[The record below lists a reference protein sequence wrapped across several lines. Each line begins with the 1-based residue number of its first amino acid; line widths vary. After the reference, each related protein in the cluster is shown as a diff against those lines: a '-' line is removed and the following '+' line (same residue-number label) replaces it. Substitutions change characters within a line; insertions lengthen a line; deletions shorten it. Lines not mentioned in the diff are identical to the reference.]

1 MKKLL
6 LAAALFCATTAQ
18 AQQLT
23 ATERKLIAS
32 VQQRMPQAEKLLE
45 QVVNINSGTLNV
57 AGVRAVGAVF
67 QKEFDALGF
76 KTEWV
81 AMPASMQRAGH
92 LVAQRQGKKGKRL
105 FLIGHLDTV
114 FELDMPFTKYTR
126 LNDSTATGQGVNDM
140 KGGDVVILAALQ
152 ALAANGL
159 LKDASITA
167 YFTGDEERGGH
178 GPEARADFIAR
189 AKEAQV
195 ALAFENAIDL
205 HTVATARRG
214 SSNWQ
219 LKTVGTAAH
228 SSTIFKPA
236 VGYGAIYEVAR
247 ILNSFRETLSQEQY
261 LTFNPGLIVG
271 GSEVSYDEAKAR
283 GEVVGKTNIIAPS
296 AAVAGD
302 LRFLTETQKEA
313 ARTKMRAI
321 VGQSLAGTH
330 AEITF
335 TDGLPSM
342 PPTPGNQRLADL
354 ANQASRD
361 LGLGPVVA
369 GDPGSRGA
377 GDISYVAQ
385 YLDCL
390 DGLGAPGKGA
400 RAGRNHQF
408 ARVSEAGRAH
418 GAHDL
423 PAHAVG
429 SLGLFILCSRL
440 RNGACALAASN
451 EASRSQ

>member
-1 MKKLL
+1 MKKRL
-6 LAAALFCATTAQ
+6 LATVIFCCHAAQ

-23 ATERKLIAS
+23 ATERKLLAS
-32 VQQRMPQAEKLLE
+32 VQQRLPQTEQLLA

-57 AGVRAVGAVF
+57 AGVRAVGTVF

-81 AMPASMQRAGH
+81 AMPAGMQRAGH
-92 LVAQRQGKKGKRL
+92 LVAQRKGKKGKRL
-105 FLIGHLDTV
+105 FLVGHLDTV

-152 ALAANGL
+152 ALQANGL

-167 YFTGDEERGGH
+167 YFTGDEERGGK
-178 GPEARADFIAR
+178 GPEARADFIAK

-195 ALAFENAIDL
+195 ALAFENAIDR

-219 LKTVGTAAH
+219 LKTFGTAAH

-236 VGYGAIYEVAR
+236 VGYGAIYEAAR
-247 ILNSFRETLSQEQY
+247 ILNAFRETLSQEQY
-261 LTFNPGLIVG
+261 LTFNPGLLVG
-271 GSEVSYDEAKAR
+271 GSEVSYDEAKAHA
-283 GEVVGKTNIIAPS
+283 EVTGKTNIIAPTATVS
-296 AAVAGD
+296 GD
-302 LRFLTETQKEA
+302 LRFLTEAQKEA
-313 ARTKMRAI
+313 ARARMRAI
-321 VGQSLAGTH
+321 VAQNLAGTR
-330 AEITF
+330 ADITF

-342 PPTPGNQRLADL
+342 APTPGNQRLAAL
-354 ANQASRD
+354 ADQASRD
-361 LGLGPVVA
+361 LSLGPVVA

-400 RAGRNHQF
+400 HAPGETINLKEFPLLIERA
-408 ARVSEAGRAH
+408 A
-418 GAHDL
+418 L
-423 PAHAVG
+423 M
-429 SLGLFILCSRL
+429 IYRL
-440 RNGACALAASN
+440 TR
-451 EASRSQ
+451 

>member
-6 LAAALFCATTAQ
+6 LAAAFLGCHAAQ
-18 AQQLT
+18 AQKLT

-32 VQQRMPQAEKLLE
+32 VQQHMPQTEKLLE

-57 AGVRAVGAVF
+57 QGVREVGTVF

-92 LVAQRQGKKGKRL
+92 LVAQHKGKKGKRL

-114 FELDMPFTKYTR
+114 FELDMPFTKFTR

-140 KGGDVVILAALQ
+140 KGGDVVMLAALQ
-152 ALAANGL
+152 ALQANGL

-167 YFTGDEERGGH
+167 YFTGDEERGA

-214 SSNWQ
+214 SSSWQ
-219 LKTVGTAAH
+219 LKTFGTAAH
-228 SSTIFKPA
+228 SSGIFKPT
-236 VGYGAIYEVAR
+236 VGYGAIYEAAR

-271 GSEVSYDEAKAR
+271 GSEVTYDQAKAR
-283 GEVVGKTNIIAPS
+283 GEVVGKTNIIAPT

-302 LRFLTETQKEA
+302 LRFLTEAQKEA

-321 VGQSLAGTH
+321 VGQNLAGTK

-335 TDGLPSM
+335 TDGIPGM
-342 PPTPGNQRLADL
+342 APTPGNQKLAEVAD
-354 ANQASRD
+354 QASRD
-361 LGLGPVVA
+361 LGFGPVVA
-369 GDPGSRGA
+369 GDPGARGA
-377 GDISYVAQ
+377 GDVSYVAQ

-400 RAGRNHQF
+400 HAPGETINLKDFPKLVERA
-408 ARVSEAGRAH
+408 A
-418 GAHDL
+418 L
-423 PAHAVG
+423 M
-429 SLGLFILCSRL
+429 IYRL
-440 RNGACALAASN
+440 TR
-451 EASRSQ
+451 

>member
-1 MKKLL
+1 VQKLL
-6 LAAALFCATTAQ
+6 LAAAFLCAYSGQ
-18 AQQLT
+18 AQKLT

-32 VQQRMPQAEKLLE
+32 VQQHMPQTEKLLE

-57 AGVRAVGAVF
+57 QGVREVGNVF
-67 QKEFDALGF
+67 QKKFDALGF

-92 LVAQRQGKKGKRL
+92 LVAQHKGKKGKRL

-140 KGGDVVILAALQ
+140 KGGDAIILAALQ
-152 ALAANGL
+152 ALQANGL

-167 YFTGDEERGGH
+167 YFTGDEERGA

-214 SSNWQ
+214 SSSWQ
-219 LKTVGTAAH
+219 LKTAGTAAH
-228 SSTIFKPA
+228 SSGIFKPT
-236 VGYGAIYEVAR
+236 VGYGAIYEAAR
-247 ILNSFRETLSQEQY
+247 ILNAFRETLSQEQY

-271 GSEVSYDEAKAR
+271 GSEVTYDQAKAR
-283 GEVVGKTNIIAPS
+283 GEVVGKTNIIAPTAS
-296 AAVAGD
+296 VAGD
-302 LRFLTETQKEA
+302 LRFLTEAQKEA

-321 VGQSLAGTH
+321 VAQNLAGTK

-335 TDGLPSM
+335 TDGIPGM
-342 PPTPGNQRLADL
+342 APTPGNQKLADL
-354 ANQASRD
+354 ADQASRD
-361 LGLGPVVA
+361 LGYGPVAA
-369 GDPGSRGA
+369 GDPGARGA
-377 GDISYVAQ
+377 GDVSYVAQ

-400 RAGRNHQF
+400 HASGETINLKEFPKLVERA
-408 ARVSEAGRAH
+408 A
-418 GAHDL
+418 L
-423 PAHAVG
+423 M
-429 SLGLFILCSRL
+429 IYRL
-440 RNGACALAASN
+440 TR
-451 EASRSQ
+451 

>member
-6 LAAALFCATTAQ
+6 LAAAFLGCHAAQ

-23 ATERKLIAS
+23 ATERKIVAS
-32 VQQRMPQAEKLLE
+32 VRQRLPQTEQLLA
-45 QVVNINSGTLNV
+45 QVVDINSGTLNV
-57 AGVRAVGAVF
+57 AGVREVGAVF
-67 QKEFDALGF
+67 RQEFDALGF

-92 LVAQRQGKKGKRL
+92 LVAQHPGKKGKRL

-114 FELDMPFTKYTR
+114 FELDMPAGKYTR

-140 KGGDVVILAALQ
+140 KGGDVVMLAALQ
-152 ALAANGL
+152 ALQANGL
-159 LKDASITA
+159 LREASITA

-178 GPEARADFIAR
+178 GPEARADFIAK
-189 AKEAQV
+189 AKAAEV

-214 SSNWQ
+214 SSSWQ
-219 LKTVGTAAH
+219 LKTFGTAAH
-228 SSTIFKPA
+228 SSGIFKPA
-236 VGYGAIYEVAR
+236 VGYGAIYEAAR

-271 GSEVSYDEAKAR
+271 GSEVNYDEAKAHAD
-283 GEVVGKTNIIAPS
+283 VTGKTNIIAPT

-302 LRFLTETQKEA
+302 LRFLTEAQKEA

-321 VGQSLAGTH
+321 VAQHLAGTR
-330 AEITF
+330 AEIAF
-335 TDGLPSM
+335 TDGLPGM
-342 PPTPGNQRLADL
+342 PPTPGNQKLAALAD
-354 ANQASRD
+354 QASRD
-361 LGLGPVVA
+361 LGLGPVAA
-369 GDPGSRGA
+369 GDPGARGA
-377 GDISYVAQ
+377 GDVSYVAQ

-400 RAGRNHQF
+400 
-408 ARVSEAGRAH
+408 
-418 GAHDL
+418 
-423 PAHAVG
+423 HAPG
-429 SLGLFILCSRL
+429 ETINLREFPLLIERTAIMIYRL
-440 RNGACALAASN
+440 TR
-451 EASRSQ
+451 

>member
-1 MKKLL
+1 MKRLL
-6 LAAALFCATTAQ
+6 LACTFLAGHAAQ
-18 AQQLT
+18 AQKLT
-23 ATERKLIAS
+23 TTERKLIAS
-32 VQQRMPQAEKLLE
+32 VQQRMPHTEKLLE

-57 AGVRAVGAVF
+57 QGVREVGAIF

-92 LVAQRQGKKGKRL
+92 LVAQHKGKKGKRL

-140 KGGDVVILAALQ
+140 KGGDVIILAALQ
-152 ALAANGL
+152 ALQANGL

-167 YFTGDEERGGH
+167 YFTGDEERGA

-214 SSNWQ
+214 SSSWQ

-228 SSTIFKPA
+228 SSGIFKPA
-236 VGYGAIYEVAR
+236 VGYGAIYEAAR

-271 GSEVSYDEAKAR
+271 GSEVTYDQAKAR
-283 GEVVGKTNIIAPS
+283 GEVVGKTNIIAPT

-302 LRFLTETQKEA
+302 LRFLTEGQKEA

-321 VGQSLAGTH
+321 VAQNLTGTK

-335 TDGLPSM
+335 TDGIPGM
-342 PPTPGNQRLADL
+342 APTPGNQRLADV
-354 ANQASRD
+354 ADQASRD
-361 LGLGPVVA
+361 LGYGPVVA
-369 GDPGSRGA
+369 GDPGARGA
-377 GDISYVAQ
+377 GDVSYVAQ

-400 RAGRNHQF
+400 HAPGETINLKEFTKLVERA
-408 ARVSEAGRAH
+408 A
-418 GAHDL
+418 L
-423 PAHAVG
+423 M
-429 SLGLFILCSRL
+429 IYRL
-440 RNGACALAASN
+440 TR
-451 EASRSQ
+451 